1 MITAQDIREKSFD
14 KATFGGY
21 DMSGVDDY
29 LEELAAD
36 ATSTQKEISTLR
48 AKMKVLVDKIEE
60 YRANESAMNKAIL
73 AAQKLAGDI
82 EAEAQEKADAIL
94 AEANTQADGI
104 LAQAQEKADA
114 LLADAQAQYD
124 ALTSDLVNVRALE
137 ERRLEAAKEAGAA
150 YFEKAFADLE
160 RQKEF
165 LTAIRDMKT
174 EEPAAAEEI
183 AVEEETV
190 EEPAAEEFPEYEE
203 TVEEIAEETVEELA
217 EEIAEEIAEEEPQTD
232 DEVDEPTRMFR
243 F

>member
-36 ATSTQKEISTLR
+36 ATATQKEISTLR

-73 AAQKLAGDI
+73 AAQKLAGNI
-82 EAEAQEKADAIL
+82 EAEAQEKADAVIAEANAQAESIL
-94 AEANTQADGI
+94 AE
-104 LAQAQEKADA
+104 AQEKADA
-114 LLADAQAQYD
+114 LVADAQAQYD
-124 ALTSDLVNVRALE
+124 ALTSDLTNVRALE

-150 YFEKAFADLE
+150 YFEKAFADLD

-165 LTAIRDMKT
+165 LTAIRDMK
-174 EEPAAAEEI
+174 
-183 AVEEETV
+183 V
-190 EEPAAEEFPEYEE
+190 EEPAAEEEE
-203 TVEEIAEETVEELA
+203 LPAEEPAAEEITEIAEEIAETV
-217 EEIAEEIAEEEPQTD
+217 EEIAEEIAEEEPQAE